1 MTRPAPQKLDTLL
14 ASADQCERLARY
26 ATVPAM
32 TGELTK
38 SEKYSLIEDI
48 ADLQTEGR
56 RRTLPANLQKLSAR
70 QSRKSDPLARAREYT
85 RHSSFVA
92 WQYRSVLPNA
102 FTHSG
107 SDVGLIILFG
117 AVGGLVPL
125 IILSLEQ
132 DLGAYL
138 DSDGLLSALRV
149 FLWPA
154 SVLSIGTEGPIF
166 TPTSFVTV
174 LLNIATYLVVGS
186 LVWLGLRPRRSI
198 TYLTIVGSIYLM
210 LVSVAGF
217 CEWLLM

>member
-14 ASADQCERLARY
+14 AGAEQCERLALY
-26 ATVPAM
+26 TTVPAM

-38 SEKYSLIEDI
+38 AEKYSLLEDI
-48 ADLQTEGR
+48 ADLQKGR
-56 RRTLPANLQKLSAR
+56 RRALPANLQKLPAR
-70 QSRKSDPLARAREYT
+70 QSRKSDALARAHEYT
-85 RHSSFVA
+85 RHSSFAA
-92 WQYRSVLPNA
+92 WRYRSVLPNA
-102 FTHSG
+102 CTHSG
-107 SDVGLIILFG
+107 SDVRLIILFG

-132 DLGAYL
+132 DLGPYL

-154 SVLSIGTEGPIF
+154 SVLSIGTERPIF
-166 TPTSFVTV
+166 TLTSFVTV

-198 TYLTIVGSIYLM
+198 TYLTMVGCIYLM

-217 CEWLLM
+217 CEWLLT